1 MPAAEGDTVEQARA
15 RFWFVDSAG
24 LVSNNRGDKLAPHKV
39 AERSVF
45 CVAFI
50 YFFFFLK
57 RVF

>member
-39 AERSVF
+39 LKLSVS
-45 CVAFI
+45 CVAF
-50 YFFFFLK
+50 FLAFEYSAYK
-57 RVF
+57 